1 MCLHGVLVGTEIW
14 HSVDKSF
21 VSRRRPVK
29 YSVGKGLPT
38 QQEADPDSPPTP
50 LNDYCPTWK
59 TRSCC
64 TNMKASNSQLALG
77 KQHWWPQMN
86 RTEENRWAVLPVIRK
101 RLFRWLTEGYS
112 YLAQFYHSRKRS
124 STVCCWKQC
133 QRGHGEGTWGSKL
146 GGVPSTL
153 SFLTKAIMET
163 TLTRCKT
170 QKEHP

>member
-86 RTEENRWAVLPVIRK
+86 RREQMGSATCYSEKAFQVTDRGIQLLGAVL
-101 RLFRWLTEGYS
+101 S
-112 YLAQFYHSRKRS
+112 
-124 STVCCWKQC
+124 
-133 QRGHGEGTWGSKL
+133 
-146 GGVPSTL
+146 
-153 SFLTKAIMET
+153 LTKKELHCLLLKAVSARSWGRDLGIQTRRCAINPFFPYQGHNGNNPH
-163 TLTRCKT
+163 KV
-170 QKEHP
+170 